1 MPISHADAFARCVRN
16 ERILALFQAQTDLV
30 LMAAGAIAA
39 PEYAGLMLAVKHIQS
54 LIEQEKTNAQ
64 SETPSQAR

>member
-1 MPISHADAFARCVRN
+1 
-16 ERILALFQAQTDLV
+16 
-30 LMAAGAIAA
+30 MAAGAIAA